1 MKPLLQLFS
10 LVLNDIW
17 KMQNKASKIK
27 KFQKDIDSFK
37 NTIEDPSK
45 LEDKL
50 NKMKEKEV
58 KILIFDKYLRE
69 TNNVKEGNTSLTKYF
84 DKKE

>member
-1 MKPLLQLFS
+1 
-10 LVLNDIW
+10 VLNDIW